1 MNIKRKMFF
10 KMLVYSLIRRRS
22 RIIIALLS
30 IIVGATILSGLVTIY
45 YDVPRQMS
53 SEFRNYGANVI
64 LSPNTDDFIT
74 DIEIEEAIN
83 RIPSNSVEGYTPYRY
98 ENTLVN
104 NMPVTM
110 AGINFKSIEKT
121 SPYWSLNGRKPEK
134 NGEVLIG
141 KKVANTFDF
150 SVGNKMVLK
159 TKEKEVTSDIEA
171 LITEDD
177 FTYDV
182 DGIKYVDRELSLDI
196 VGILETGGTEE
207 EYIYLNYN
215 DVSFITFSNRGYD
228 LVELSISGT
237 SDKLKSYVD
246 LINSNSASLNAKL
259 VKRVTES
266 ESSVL
271 TKLQSLVFIVTV
283 VVLILTMICV
293 ATTMTAV
300 IAERRKEI
308 GLRKALGASN
318 KDISKEFMFE
328 GMVLGTIGGIFG
340 SILGYIFALIISLNV
355 FSSAITFRP
364 LLVPITIIAAIIVSA
379 LSCLIPVR
387 TAVKVEPAL
396 VLKGE

>member
-246 LINSNSASLNAKL
+246 LINSNSVSLNAKL

-318 KDISKEFMFE
+318 KDIFKEFMFE
-328 GMVLGTIGGIFG
+328 GIVLGTIGGIFG

>member
-10 KMLVYSLIRRRS
+10 KMLFYSLIRRRS

-45 YDVPRQMS
+45 TDVPRQMS

-64 LSPNTDDFIT
+64 LSPNSEEFIL
-74 DIEIEEAIN
+74 DNEIDEALKT
-83 RIPSNSVEGYTPYRY
+83 IPSNSVEGYTPYRY
-98 ENTLVN
+98 ENTMVN

-121 SPYWSLNGRKPEK
+121 SPYWSINGRKPESD
-134 NGEVLIG
+134 GEVLIG
-141 KKVANTFDF
+141 KKVANTFEF
-150 SVGNKMVLK
+150 KVGSKMTLK
-159 TKEKEVTSDIEA
+159 TKEKEVTSEIET

-177 FTYDV
+177 FTYEV
-182 DGIKYVDRELSLDI
+182 DEIKYVDRELELDI

-207 EYIYLNYN
+207 EYIYLSYN
-215 DVSFITFSNRGYD
+215 DVTYITFSNRGYD

-246 LINSNSASLNAKL
+246 SINNSSTNINAKL

-283 VVLILTMICV
+283 VVLVLTMICV

-318 KDISKEFMFE
+318 KDIAKEFMFE
-328 GMVLGTIGGIFG
+328 GLVLGTIGGIFG
-340 SILGYIFALIISLNV
+340 SILGYVFALVISLNV

-364 LLVPITIIAAIIVSA
+364 LLVPITIIAAIAVSA
-379 LSCLIPVR
+379 ISCLIPVR
-387 TAVKVEPAL
+387 TAVKVEPAI

>member
-10 KMLVYSLIRRRS
+10 KMLFYSLIRRRS

-45 YDVPRQMS
+45 TDVPRQMS

-64 LSPNTDDFIT
+64 LSPNSEEFIL
-74 DIEIEEAIN
+74 DNEIDEALKT
-83 RIPSNSVEGYTPYRY
+83 IPSNSVEGYTPYRY
-98 ENTLVN
+98 ENTMVN

-121 SPYWSLNGRKPEK
+121 SPYWSINGRKPESD
-134 NGEVLIG
+134 GEVLIG
-141 KKVANTFDF
+141 KKVANTFEF
-150 SVGNKMVLK
+150 KVGSKMTLK
-159 TKEKEVTSDIEA
+159 TKEKEVTSEIET

-177 FTYDV
+177 FTYEV
-182 DGIKYVDRELSLDI
+182 DGIKYVDRELELDI

-207 EYIYLNYN
+207 EYIYLSYN
-215 DVSFITFSNRGYD
+215 DVTYITFSNRGYD

-246 LINSNSASLNAKL
+246 SINNSSTNINAKL

-283 VVLILTMICV
+283 VVLVLTMICV

-308 GLRKALGASN
+308 GLRKTLGASN
-318 KDISKEFMFE
+318 KDIAKEFMFE
-328 GMVLGTIGGIFG
+328 GLVLGTIGGIFG
-340 SILGYIFALIISLNV
+340 SILGYVFALVISLNV

-364 LLVPITIIAAIIVSA
+364 LLVPITIIAAIAVSA
-379 LSCLIPVR
+379 ISCLIPVR
-387 TAVKVEPAL
+387 TAVKVEPAI

>member
-1 MNIKRKMFF
+1 MNIKGKMFF
-10 KMLVYSLIRRRS
+10 KMLFYSLIRRRS

-45 YDVPRQMS
+45 TDVPRQMS

-64 LSPNTDDFIT
+64 LSPNSEEFIL
-74 DIEIEEAIN
+74 DNEIDEALKT
-83 RIPSNSVEGYTPYRY
+83 IPSNSVKGYTPYRY
-98 ENTLVN
+98 ENTMVN

-121 SPYWSLNGRKPEK
+121 SPYWSINGRKPESD
-134 NGEVLIG
+134 GEVLIG
-141 KKVANTFDF
+141 KKVANTFEF
-150 SVGNKMVLK
+150 KVGSKMTLK
-159 TKEKEVTSDIEA
+159 TKEKEVTSEIET
-171 LITEDD
+171 LINEDD
-177 FTYDV
+177 FTYNV
-182 DGIKYVDRELSLDI
+182 DGIKYVDRELELDI

-207 EYIYLNYN
+207 EYIYLSYN
-215 DVSFITFSNRGYD
+215 DVTYITFSNRGYD

-237 SDKLKSYVD
+237 GDKLKSYVD
-246 LINSNSASLNAKL
+246 SINNSSTNLNAKL

-283 VVLILTMICV
+283 VVLVLTMICV

-318 KDISKEFMFE
+318 KDIVKEFMFE
-328 GMVLGTIGGIFG
+328 GLVLGTIGGIFG
-340 SILGYIFALIISLNV
+340 SILGYVFALVISLNV

-364 LLVPITIIAAIIVSA
+364 LLVPITIIAAIAVSA
-379 LSCLIPVR
+379 ISCLIPVR

>member
-10 KMLVYSLIRRRS
+10 KMLFYSLIRRRS

-45 YDVPRQMS
+45 TDVPRQMS

-64 LSPNTDDFIT
+64 LSPNNEEFIL
-74 DIEIEEAIN
+74 DNEIDEALKT
-83 RIPSNSVEGYTPYRY
+83 IPSNSVEGYIPYRY
-98 ENTLVN
+98 ENTMVN

-121 SPYWSLNGRKPEK
+121 SPYWSINGRKPESD
-134 NGEVLIG
+134 GEVLIG
-141 KKVANTFDF
+141 KKVANTFEF
-150 SVGNKMVLK
+150 KVGSKMTLK
-159 TKEKEVTSDIEA
+159 TKEKEVTSEIET
-171 LITEDD
+171 LINEDD
-177 FTYDV
+177 FTYEV
-182 DGIKYVDRELSLDI
+182 DGIKYVDRELELDI

-207 EYIYLNYN
+207 EYIYLSYN
-215 DVSFITFSNRGYD
+215 DVTYITFSNRGYD

-246 LINSNSASLNAKL
+246 SINNSSTNINAKL

-283 VVLILTMICV
+283 VVLVLTMICV

-318 KDISKEFMFE
+318 KDIVKEFMFE
-328 GMVLGTIGGIFG
+328 GLVLGTIGGIFG
-340 SILGYIFALIISLNV
+340 SILGYVFALVISLNV

-364 LLVPITIIAAIIVSA
+364 LLVPITIIAAIAVSA
-379 LSCLIPVR
+379 ISCLIPVR
-387 TAVKVEPAL
+387 TAVKVEPAI

>member
-10 KMLVYSLIRRRS
+10 KMLFYSLIRRRS

-45 YDVPRQMS
+45 TDVPRQMS

-64 LSPNTDDFIT
+64 LSPNSEEFIL
-74 DIEIEEAIN
+74 DNEIDEALKT
-83 RIPSNSVEGYTPYRY
+83 IPSNSVEGYTPYRY
-98 ENTLVN
+98 ENTMVN

-121 SPYWSLNGRKPEK
+121 SPYWSINGRKPESD
-134 NGEVLIG
+134 GEVLIG
-141 KKVANTFDF
+141 KKVANTFEF
-150 SVGNKMVLK
+150 TVGSKMTLK
-159 TKEKEVTSDIEA
+159 TKEKEVTSEIEA
-171 LITEDD
+171 LINEDD
-177 FTYDV
+177 FTYEV
-182 DGIKYVDRELSLDI
+182 DGIKYVDRELELDI

-207 EYIYLNYN
+207 EYIYLNYD
-215 DVSFITFSNRGYD
+215 DVTYITFSNRGYD

-246 LINSNSASLNAKL
+246 LINNSSTNLNAKL

-283 VVLILTMICV
+283 VVLVLTMICV

-318 KDISKEFMFE
+318 KDIVKEFMFE
-328 GMVLGTIGGIFG
+328 GLVLGTIGGIFG
-340 SILGYIFALIISLNV
+340 SILGYVFALVISLNV

-364 LLVPITIIAAIIVSA
+364 LLVPITIIAAIAVSA
-379 LSCLIPVR
+379 ISCLIPVR

>member
-10 KMLVYSLIRRRS
+10 KMLFYSLIRRRS

-45 YDVPRQMS
+45 TDVPRQMS

-64 LSPNTDDFIT
+64 LSPNSEEFIL
-74 DIEIEEAIN
+74 DNEIDEALKT
-83 RIPSNSVEGYTPYRY
+83 IPSNSVEGYTPYRY
-98 ENTLVN
+98 ENTMVN

-121 SPYWSLNGRKPEK
+121 SPYWSINGRKPESD
-134 NGEVLIG
+134 GEVLIG
-141 KKVANTFDF
+141 KKVANTFEF
-150 SVGNKMVLK
+150 KVGSKMTLK
-159 TKEKEVTSDIEA
+159 TKEKEVTSEIET
-171 LITEDD
+171 LINEDD
-177 FTYDV
+177 FTYEV
-182 DGIKYVDRELSLDI
+182 DGIKYVDRELELDI

-207 EYIYLNYN
+207 EYIYLSYN
-215 DVSFITFSNRGYD
+215 DVTYITFSNRGYD

-246 LINSNSASLNAKL
+246 SINNSSTNINAKL

-283 VVLILTMICV
+283 VVLVLTMICV

-318 KDISKEFMFE
+318 KDIVKEFMFE
-328 GMVLGTIGGIFG
+328 GLVLGTIGGIFG
-340 SILGYIFALIISLNV
+340 SILGYVFALVISLNV

-364 LLVPITIIAAIIVSA
+364 LLVPITIIAAIAVSA
-379 LSCLIPVR
+379 ISCLIPVK

>member
-246 LINSNSASLNAKL
+246 LINSNSVSLNAKL

-379 LSCLIPVR
+379 LSCLIPVK

>member
-10 KMLVYSLIRRRS
+10 KMLFYSLIRRRS

-45 YDVPRQMS
+45 TDVPRQMS

-64 LSPNTDDFIT
+64 LSPNSEELILDN
-74 DIEIEEAIN
+74 EIDEALKT
-83 RIPSNSVEGYTPYRY
+83 IPSNSVEGYTPYRY
-98 ENTLVN
+98 ENTMVN

-121 SPYWSLNGRKPEK
+121 SPYWSINGRKPESD
-134 NGEVLIG
+134 GEVLIG
-141 KKVANTFDF
+141 KKVANTFEF
-150 SVGNKMVLK
+150 KVGSKMTLK
-159 TKEKEVTSDIEA
+159 TKEKEVTSEIET

-177 FTYDV
+177 FTYEV
-182 DGIKYVDRELSLDI
+182 DGIKYVDRELELDI

-207 EYIYLNYN
+207 EYIYLSYN
-215 DVSFITFSNRGYD
+215 DVTYITFSNRGYD

-246 LINSNSASLNAKL
+246 SINNSSTNINAKL

-283 VVLILTMICV
+283 VVLVLTMICV

-318 KDISKEFMFE
+318 KDIVKEFMFE
-328 GMVLGTIGGIFG
+328 GLVLGTIGGIFG
-340 SILGYIFALIISLNV
+340 SILGYVFALVISLNV

-364 LLVPITIIAAIIVSA
+364 LLVPITIIAAIAVSA
-379 LSCLIPVR
+379 ISCLIPVR
-387 TAVKVEPAL
+387 TAVKVEPAI